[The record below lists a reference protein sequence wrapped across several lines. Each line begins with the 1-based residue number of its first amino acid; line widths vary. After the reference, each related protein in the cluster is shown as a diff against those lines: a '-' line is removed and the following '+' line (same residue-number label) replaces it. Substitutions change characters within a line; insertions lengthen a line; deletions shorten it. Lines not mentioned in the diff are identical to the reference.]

1 MHPTTGQSDRRTAW
15 RRTILAA
22 TVALSLLGG
31 CKDDTQAPK
40 TPTGGSASTTGQKP
54 QAPADP
60 VQAAFLEKYDL
71 TGKITLIQ
79 FGLLGCEMSEE
90 GLEEMLFLD
99 GQDAIEDLSIARVE
113 ALEDAQ
119 VVEKYYATKNPTFPV
134 HHDPE
139 TTLAKAF
146 DATVYPCVVLLGK
159 YGRVRYRGKFPY
171 EKLGGYVEALAA
183 EKLDPGADVVLFGAR
198 ELDGAKLLAETSLP
212 DLDGNVKALA
222 DYGSEAGLLAI
233 FVDADCPFAGAAIGD
248 VPVVAATLAGF
259 NLPTV
264 LINLDDAEPQVRAY
278 YKDKNPGVPILFDV
292 TTDTKLTWA
301 LTSVPTVVLM
311 MPDGQIAY
319 NGKAIWADL
328 AAAAE
333 PALKLKTGSLGFS
346 VKGTR
351 YG

>member
-1 MHPTTGQSDRRTAW
+1 MHPTIRQPDRHTAW

-31 CKDDTQAPK
+31 CKEDTQPPA
-40 TPTGGSASTTGQKP
+40 QKP
-54 QAPADP
+54 QASTDP
-60 VQAAFLEKYDL
+60 VQAAFLDKYGL

-79 FGLLGCEMSEE
+79 FGLIGCEMSEE

-99 GQDAIEDLSIARVE
+99 AQDAVEGLSIVRVE
-113 ALEDAQ
+113 ATEDPEA
-119 VVEKYYATKNPTFPV
+119 VKEYYAAKKPTFPV

-139 TTLAKAF
+139 MTTAKAF

-171 EKLGGYVEALAA
+171 ERLAGYVEGLAG
-183 EKLDPGADVVLFGAR
+183 EKVDPGPDVVLFGAP

-212 DLDGNVKALA
+212 DLEGTVKALA
-222 DYGSEAGLLAI
+222 DYSGEAGLLAI
-233 FVDADCPFAGAAIGD
+233 FVDTDCPFAGAAIGD